1 LPFHFDGI
9 TNTFFHASLIEAW
22 GQGIFK
28 MIADCVEAKVPPPI
42 FKCDLS
48 DFVKQNTTPGT
59 SKYYLAQIF

>member
-28 MIADCVEAKVPPPI
+28 MIADCTEAKVPPPV
-42 FKCDLS
+42 FKYDLT
-48 DFVKQNTTPGT
+48 DFV
-59 SKYYLAQIF
+59 